1 MKILVLNCGS
11 SSVKYKL
18 FDIEKG
24 EVMAQGGVEKIGL
37 KDSFLKLTLPNGE
50 KVVLE
55 YDMPE
60 HRSAIRN
67 ILNVLTSKEYG
78 CIASYDEIDAV
89 GHRLVHGGEK
99 FNKSVLITKEVI
111 DKVKECYDLAPL
123 HNPANVTGVEAIEEL
138 LPSVPQVGVF
148 DTAFHQTMPKHA
160 FMYALPYE
168 VYEKYGVRRYG
179 FHGTSHRYVS
189 RRACEFLGVPYEEQ
203 KIITCHI
210 GNGASITA
218 IDGGKVVDTSMG
230 LTPLEG
236 LVMGTR
242 SGDVDPS
249 IVTFLMDH
257 MGISAQEM
265 ADILNKKSGIQ
276 GMSGVSSDM
285 REIDKAVSEG
295 NERAALALNVYC
307 YRIRKYIGAYT
318 FAMGGVDAI
327 IFTAGVGEHQASV
340 RYDALHGLESLG
352 IKIDEAKNNAN
363 SGADEV
369 ISAADSKVTI
379 AVIGTDEELLIAK
392 DTEALV
398 SGQ

>member
-1 MKILVLNCGS
+1 
-11 SSVKYKL
+11 
-18 FDIEKG
+18 
-24 EVMAQGGVEKIGL
+24 
-37 KDSFLKLTLPNGE
+37 
-50 KVVLE
+50 
-55 YDMPE
+55 
-60 HRSAIRN
+60 
-67 ILNVLTSKEYG
+67 
-78 CIASYDEIDAV
+78 
-89 GHRLVHGGEK
+89 
-99 FNKSVLITKEVI
+99 
-111 DKVKECYDLAPL
+111 
-123 HNPANVTGVEAIEEL
+123 
-138 LPSVPQVGVF
+138 
-148 DTAFHQTMPKHA
+148 
-160 FMYALPYE
+160 
-168 VYEKYGVRRYG
+168 
-179 FHGTSHRYVS
+179 
-189 RRACEFLGVPYEEQ
+189 
-203 KIITCHI
+203 
-210 GNGASITA
+210 
-218 IDGGKVVDTSMG
+218 
-230 LTPLEG
+230 
-236 LVMGTR
+236 
-242 SGDVDPS
+242 
-249 IVTFLMDH
+249 

>member
-1 MKILVLNCGS
+1 MKILVINCGS
-11 SSVKYKL
+11 SSIKYKL
-18 FDIEKG
+18 YDMSTRNVI
-24 EVMAQGGVEKIGL
+24 AAGGMERIGL
-37 KDSFLKLTLPNGE
+37 DDPILKFKNADGQS
-50 KVVLE
+50 KVVNAPISNHEEGINFILRTLTDAE
-55 YDMPE
+55 NG
-60 HRSAIRN
+60 AIK
-67 ILNVLTSKEYG
+67 SFG
-78 CIASYDEIDAV
+78 EIDAV
-89 GHRLVHGGEK
+89 GHRVVHGG
-99 FNKSVLITKEVI
+99 KSTHSVIVTPEVI
-111 DKVKECYDLAPL
+111 SNLEDYSELAPL
-123 HNPANVTGVEAIEEL
+123 HNPAALKGYLAIKKN
-138 LPSVPQVGVF
+138 LPEVKQVFVY
-148 DTAFHQTMPKHA
+148 DTAFHQTMPDYA
-160 FMYALPYE
+160 YTYALPYDIC
-168 VYEKYGVRRYG
+168 EKYKIRRYG
-179 FHGTSHRYVS
+179 FHGTSHRFVS
-189 RRACEFLGVPYEEQ
+189 QRAAEFLNWDITTK

-295 NERAALALNVYC
+295 NERATLALNVYC

-369 ISAADSKVTI
+369 ISATDSKVTI

>member
-1 MKILVLNCGS
+1 MFV
-11 SSVKYKL
+11 Y
-18 FDIEKG
+18 
-24 EVMAQGGVEKIGL
+24 
-37 KDSFLKLTLPNGE
+37 
-50 KVVLE
+50 
-55 YDMPE
+55 
-60 HRSAIRN
+60 
-67 ILNVLTSKEYG
+67 
-78 CIASYDEIDAV
+78 
-89 GHRLVHGGEK
+89 
-99 FNKSVLITKEVI
+99 
-111 DKVKECYDLAPL
+111 
-123 HNPANVTGVEAIEEL
+123 
-138 LPSVPQVGVF
+138 
-148 DTAFHQTMPKHA
+148 DTAFHQTMPDYA
-160 FMYALPYE
+160 YTYALPYDIC
-168 VYEKYGVRRYG
+168 EKYKIRRYG
-179 FHGTSHRYVS
+179 FHGTSHRFVS
-189 RRACEFLGVPYEEQ
+189 QRAAEFLNWDITTK

>member
-1 MKILVLNCGS
+1 MKILVINCGS
-11 SSVKYKL
+11 SSLKYQL
-18 FDIEKG
+18 ID
-24 EVMAQGGVEKIGL
+24 MQ
-37 KDSFLKLTLPNGE
+37 GE
-50 KVVLE
+50 KVLCKGLCE
-55 YDMPE
+55 RIGMESSMITHEANGNKATTP
-60 HRSAIRN
+60 AIFPTHTEAFAEVVKKMTTGDGKV
-67 ILNVLTSKEYG
+67 IDDVS
-78 CIASYDEIDAV
+78 EINAI
-89 GHRLVHGGEK
+89 GHRVVHGGEK
-99 FNKSVLITKEVI
+99 FQASCLITPEVI
-111 DKVKECYDLAPL
+111 ETLRELSPLAPL
-123 HNPANVTGVEAIEEL
+123 HNPAGILGIEAAKKVFGDIPNVA
-138 LPSVPQVGVF
+138 VF
-148 DTAFHQTMPKHA
+148 DTAFHSTMPPKA
-160 FMYALPYE
+160 FMYAIPYE
-168 VYEKYGVRRYG
+168 YYEKYGVRRYG
-179 FHGTSHRYVS
+179 FHGTSHRFVS
-189 RRACEFLGVPYEEQ
+189 QRAAEFLNWDITTK

>member
-1 MKILVLNCGS
+1 MKILVINCGS
-11 SSVKYKL
+11 SSIKYKL
-18 FDIEKG
+18 YDMSTRNVI
-24 EVMAQGGVEKIGL
+24 AAGGMERIGL
-37 KDSFLKLTLPNGE
+37 DDPILKFKNADGQS
-50 KVVLE
+50 KVVNAPISNHEEGINFILRTLTDAE
-55 YDMPE
+55 NG
-60 HRSAIRN
+60 AIK
-67 ILNVLTSKEYG
+67 SFG
-78 CIASYDEIDAV
+78 EIDAV
-89 GHRLVHGGEK
+89 GHRVVHGG
-99 FNKSVLITKEVI
+99 KSTHSVIVTPEVI
-111 DKVKECYDLAPL
+111 SNLEDYSELAPL
-123 HNPANVTGVEAIEEL
+123 HNPAALKGYLAIKKN
-138 LPSVPQVGVF
+138 LPEVKQVFVY
-148 DTAFHQTMPKHA
+148 DTAFHQTMPDYA
-160 FMYALPYE
+160 YTYALPYDIC
-168 VYEKYGVRRYG
+168 EKYKIRRYG
-179 FHGTSHRYVS
+179 FHGTSHRFVS
-189 RRACEFLGVPYEEQ
+189 QRAAEFLNWDIATK

-340 RYDALHGLESLG
+340 RYDALHGLESIG

-363 SGADEV
+363 SGADEI